1 MSVQEEGAR
10 PWPAAAR
17 SRLVVE
23 IRLDPV
29 PGWGNTPEDH
39 RVLVQRLLEDA
50 VGHYQPTVTIAPV
63 APHADG
69 VACRCQV
76 VGETRDPYEPHIP
89 AQAEWEQADDCPVHP
104 LPSSL
109 AQRDA
114 EVGARVLREAADELW
129 RVFLRLPHTPSPV
142 GDYVQRRVVDL
153 RARADALAA
162 VAKPEPRLPDP
173 GRGVES

>member
-1 MSVQEEGAR
+1 MSVQEKGAR

-63 APHADG
+63 AP
-69 VACRCQV
+69 V
-76 VGETRDPYEPHIP
+76 VEPLTV
-89 AQAEWEQADDCPVHP
+89 AQAT
-104 LPSSL
+104 
-109 AQRDA
+109 
-114 EVGARVLREAADELW
+114 EL
-129 RVFLRLPHTPSPV
+129 
-142 GDYVQRRVVDL
+142 VQDGIAYWL
-153 RARADALAA
+153 GNPFMDADALAQKVCFWLDTVRKA
-162 VAKPEPRLPDP
+162 GA
-173 GRGVES
+173 S